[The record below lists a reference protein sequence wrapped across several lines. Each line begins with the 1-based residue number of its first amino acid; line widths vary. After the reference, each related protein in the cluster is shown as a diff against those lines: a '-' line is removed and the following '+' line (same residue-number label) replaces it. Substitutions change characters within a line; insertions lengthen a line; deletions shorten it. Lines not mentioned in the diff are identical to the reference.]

1 MRKRKDGGVR
11 GGNNSDSISNNNNN
25 IEKTNSNVDEN
36 RNTSKDNNETSGN
49 NNINSK
55 NNKNSN
61 TNTTQQQQ
69 AIPSQKIPT
78 NHNNTI
84 SSSLQMLITKDEN
97 SDLAIW

>member
-25 IEKTNSNVDEN
+25 IEKNNSNVNEN
-36 RNTSKDNNETSGN
+36 RNTSKDNNETNG
-49 NNINSK
+49 K
-55 NNKNSN
+55 NNKNIN
-61 TNTTQQQQ
+61 TNITQQQ
-69 AIPSQKIPT
+69 AIPSLQQIPS
-78 NHNNTI
+78 NHNNTV